1 MVTLSPV
8 VSHDDGELYFK
19 VDDGK
24 GNADEIKDN
33 EEALNFRTWY
43 VELMESDISGI
54 GFEVFVLSGRKKKV
68 QVRDVFST
76 DEKISVKA
84 FTEREIERIQIARDG
99 DVEAICEDAETLYA
113 FLKEKGLEKE
123 DLIYIME
130 R

>member
-54 GFEVFVLSGRKKKV
+54 GFEVFVLSGGKRKYKFGTFFLLTKKY
-68 QVRDVFST
+68 QSKHLR
-76 DEKISVKA
+76 
-84 FTEREIERIQIARDG
+84 
-99 DVEAICEDAETLYA
+99 
-113 FLKEKGLEKE
+113 KEK
-123 DLIYIME
+123 
-130 R
+130 